1 MARYRALLGVSKADY
16 GRNRALK
23 TSTSYKKM
31 SLFDY
36 DYLDPSTY
44 ENFEEWLEEKSVDPN
59 ECDENGM
66 TPLHH
71 ITSQLFDMSTVINT
85 DFNIIKLLL
94 QYNANPNIQD
104 RWGRTP
110 IMCFDPDSVKYSNVY
125 PVFDILRE
133 VTDLTL
139 VDNDGETFQ
148 KKYWQIKEEN

>member
-1 MARYRALLGVSKADY
+1 
-16 GRNRALK
+16 
-23 TSTSYKKM
+23 M

>member
-1 MARYRALLGVSKADY
+1 
-16 GRNRALK
+16 
-23 TSTSYKKM
+23 M

-94 QYNANPNIQD
+94 RYNANPNIQD

-148 KKYWQIKEEN
+148 QKYWQIKEEN

>member
-1 MARYRALLGVSKADY
+1 
-16 GRNRALK
+16 
-23 TSTSYKKM
+23 M

-94 QYNANPNIQD
+94 RYNANPNIQD

-125 PVFDILRE
+125 TVFDILRE

-148 KKYWQIKEEN
+148 KKYWRIKEEN

>member
-1 MARYRALLGVSKADY
+1 
-16 GRNRALK
+16 
-23 TSTSYKKM
+23 M

-94 QYNANPNIQD
+94 RYNANPNIQD

-110 IMCFDPDSVKYSNVY
+110 IMCFEPDSVKYSNVY

-148 KKYWQIKEEN
+148 QKYWQIKEEN

>member
-1 MARYRALLGVSKADY
+1 
-16 GRNRALK
+16 
-23 TSTSYKKM
+23 M

-36 DYLDPSTY
+36 DYLDSSTY
-44 ENFEEWLEEKSVDPN
+44 ENFEELLEGQKVDPN

-71 ITSQLFDMSTVINT
+71 IASQLFDMSTVVNT
-85 DFNIIKLLL
+85 DFYVIKLLL
-94 QYNANPNIQD
+94 RYNANPNIQD

-133 VTDLTL
+133 VTDLTM

-148 KKYWQIKEEN
+148 QKYWQIKEEN

>member
-1 MARYRALLGVSKADY
+1 VAR

-23 TSTSYKKM
+23 TSAFYKKM

-44 ENFEEWLEEKSVDPN
+44 ENFEDLLEGQKVDPN

-71 ITSQLFDMSTVINT
+71 IASQLFEMSSVVNT
-85 DFNIIKLLL
+85 DFYVIKLLL
-94 QYNANPNIQD
+94 RYNANPNIQD

-110 IMCFDPDSVKYSNVY
+110 IMCFEPENVKYSNVY

-139 VDNDGETFQ
+139 VDIEGETFDQ
-148 KKYWQIKEEN
+148 KYWRIKEEN

>member
-1 MARYRALLGVSKADY
+1 
-16 GRNRALK
+16 
-23 TSTSYKKM
+23 M

-94 QYNANPNIQD
+94 RYNANPNIQD

-125 PVFDILRE
+125 PIFDILRE

-148 KKYWQIKEEN
+148 QKYWQIKEEN

>member
-1 MARYRALLGVSKADY
+1 VAR

-94 QYNANPNIQD
+94 RYNANPNIQD

-125 PVFDILRE
+125 PIFDILRE

-148 KKYWQIKEEN
+148 QKYWQIKEEN

>member
-1 MARYRALLGVSKADY
+1 VAR

-23 TSTSYKKM
+23 TSAFYKKM

-44 ENFEEWLEEKSVDPN
+44 ENFEELLEGQKVDPN

-71 ITSQLFDMSTVINT
+71 IASQLFEMSSVVNT
-85 DFNIIKLLL
+85 DFYVIKILLR
-94 QYNANPNIQD
+94 YNANPNIQD

-110 IMCFDPDSVKYSNVY
+110 IMCFEPENVKYSNVY
-125 PVFDILRE
+125 PVFDILRD

-139 VDNDGETFQ
+139 VDNDGETFDQ
-148 KKYWQIKEEN
+148 KYWQIKEEN

>member
-1 MARYRALLGVSKADY
+1 
-16 GRNRALK
+16 
-23 TSTSYKKM
+23 M

-44 ENFEEWLEEKSVDPN
+44 ENFEELLEEKSVDPN

-94 QYNANPNIQD
+94 RYNANPNIQD

-125 PVFDILRE
+125 PIFDILRE

-148 KKYWQIKEEN
+148 QKYWQIKEEN

>member
-1 MARYRALLGVSKADY
+1 
-16 GRNRALK
+16 
-23 TSTSYKKM
+23 M

-36 DYLDPSTY
+36 DYLDLSTY

-148 KKYWQIKEEN
+148 QKYWRIKEEN

>member
-1 MARYRALLGVSKADY
+1 
-16 GRNRALK
+16 
-23 TSTSYKKM
+23 M

-94 QYNANPNIQD
+94 RYNANPNIQD

>member
-1 MARYRALLGVSKADY
+1 
-16 GRNRALK
+16 
-23 TSTSYKKM
+23 M

-44 ENFEEWLEEKSVDPN
+44 ENFEELLEEKSVDPN

-94 QYNANPNIQD
+94 RYNANPNIQD